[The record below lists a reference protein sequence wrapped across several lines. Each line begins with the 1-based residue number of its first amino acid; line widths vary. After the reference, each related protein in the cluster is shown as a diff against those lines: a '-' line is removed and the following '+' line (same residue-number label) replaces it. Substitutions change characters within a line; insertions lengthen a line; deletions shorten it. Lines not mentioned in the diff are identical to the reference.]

1 MFRKMRRIKQQLT
14 EEQCIEILKN
24 EPRGVLAVLGDEGY
38 PYAVPLDFFYRDGR
52 LYFHSAVEGHKVD
65 ALKACDKA
73 SFCVIDKGEQE
84 EGDWALWFNS
94 VICFGRVRLVEDR
107 DETEAI
113 ARDLGLKYYPTEREV
128 EDEIKRDI
136 HRVLCLELTV
146 EHMTGKRVHE
156 K

>member
-1 MFRKMRRIKQQLT
+1 MFRKMRRIKQQLSET
-14 EEQCIEILKN
+14 QCIDILTR

-52 LYFHSAVEGHKVD
+52 LYFHSAMEGHKVD

-73 SFCVIDKGEQE
+73 SFCVMDQGQRT

-94 VICFGRVRLVEDR
+94 VICFGRMRLVEDR
-107 DETEAI
+107 EETIAI
-113 ARDLGLKYYPTEREV
+113 ARDLGLKYYPSRQDV
-128 EDEIKRDI
+128 EDEIQKDGR
-136 HRVLCLELTV
+136 RVLCMELTI
-146 EHMTGKRVHE
+146 EHMTGKHVHE